1 MKGILLKY
9 YIFVISFLVTLSV
22 SAQQVVVTEL
32 PTQKLLPVAHIHH
45 ILQDSEGDM
54 WYATEGGGLCR
65 DNGYQIDV
73 FRSDLNT
80 PNLLSSNDITCLTE
94 DKNHH
99 IWFGTKRGLYKL
111 DKTNYSITEITN
123 EELRKQT
130 IHAIRAIHDGTQIAS
145 YLTHGPVVHHLH
157 K

>member
-9 YIFVISFLVTLSV
+9 CIFVISFLITLSV

-32 PTQKLLPVAHIHH
+32 PTQKLLPVAHIH
-45 ILQDSEGDM
+45 ILQDSEGYM

-94 DKNHH
+94 DNNHH

-111 DKTNYSITEITN
+111 DKRNYSITEITN
-123 EELRKQT
+123 KELQQQ
-130 IHAIRAIHDGTQIAS
+130 AMMDN
-145 YLTHGPVVHHLH
+145 
-157 K
+157 

>member
-9 YIFVISFLVTLSV
+9 CIFVISFLITLSV

-45 ILQDSEGDM
+45 ILQDSEGYM
-54 WYATEGGGLCR
+54 WYATEGGCLCR

-94 DKNHH
+94 DNNHL
-99 IWFGTKRGLYKL
+99 IWIGTKRGLYKQ
-111 DKTNYSITEITN
+111 DKRN
-123 EELRKQT
+123 
-130 IHAIRAIHDGTQIAS
+130 
-145 YLTHGPVVHHLH
+145 
-157 K
+157 